1 MGSFLPEGRRGPVG
15 RPPGAHGRLALVRAS
30 RRPRLGQNFLS
41 SPRTARRIVDA
52 LAAPPGS
59 WVVEVGPG
67 RGALTRPL
75 LEAGTRVLAIE
86 VDPRLAARLTEE
98 LGGDSLRVVEADAL
112 SFDPAAVLAEAG
124 AALPVPLVANLPY
137 ESATPMIRAFVR
149 RPDLFSRLVVMVQ
162 KEVADRLVALPR
174 TPAYGYLTL
183 DAGAHAAA
191 RRLFD
196 VKPHAFSPP
205 PKVMSTVLELV
216 PRPAGSSAVAAL
228 AAASAGF
235 SQRRKTLVNALSPS
249 YGREG
254 AAAAVAAQGLLPT
267 VRAEEL
273 SLSDFEAL
281 AARLGPPRSAR
292 IEPETP

>member
-1 MGSFLPEGRRGPVG
+1 VR
-15 RPPGAHGRLALVRAS
+15 AVRAS
-30 RRPRLGQNFLS
+30 RPHPHPRYGQHFLS
-41 SPRTARRIVDA
+41 DGGASRKILDA
-52 LAAPPGS
+52 LAALAGDT
-59 WVVEVGPG
+59 VVEIGPG

-75 LEAGTRVLAIE
+75 L
-86 VDPRLAARLTEE
+86 AR
-98 LGGDSLRVVEADAL
+98 GIRVVAFEIDGALADVLRRELAGSPLTVVTADAL
-112 SFDPAAVLAEAG
+112 RIDVADALADAG
-124 AALPVPLVANLPY
+124 ATPPVALVGNLPY

-162 KEVADRLVALPR
+162 KEVADRLVASPR

-196 VKPHAFSPP
+196 VRPHAFSPP
-205 PKVMSTVLELV
+205 PRVISTVLELI
-216 PRPAGSSAVAAL
+216 PRPAAPAVAAAL
-228 AAASAGF
+228 VAASAGF
-235 SQRRKTLVNALSPS
+235 SQRRKTLVNALSPT
-249 YGREG
+249 YGREE

-292 IEPETP
+292 IQPETS

>member
-1 MGSFLPEGRRGPVG
+1 M
-15 RPPGAHGRLALVRAS
+15 RAS
-30 RRPRLGQNFLS
+30 RPRPHPRYGQHFLS
-41 SPRTARRIVDA
+41 DGGASRKILDA
-52 LAAPPGS
+52 LGALAGGT
-59 WVVEVGPG
+59 VVEIGPG

-75 LEAGTRVLAIE
+75 LSRGI
-86 VDPRLAARLTEE
+86 
-98 LGGDSLRVVEADAL
+98 RVVAFEIDGVLADAL
-112 SFDPAAVLAEAG
+112 RRELAGSPLTVLTADALRVDVAAALADAG
-124 AALPVPLVANLPY
+124 AAPPVPLVGNLPY

-162 KEVADRLVALPR
+162 KEVGDRLVASPR

-205 PKVMSTVLELV
+205 PKVMSTVLELI
-216 PRPAGSSAVAAL
+216 PRPAGDGAAAAL

-254 AAAAVAAQGLLPT
+254 AAAAVAALGLLPT

-273 SLSDFEAL
+273 SLSEFEAL
-281 AARLGPPRSAR
+281 AVRLGPPRSAR
-292 IEPETP
+292 IEAEAS

>member
-1 MGSFLPEGRRGPVG
+1 M
-15 RPPGAHGRLALVRAS
+15 RAS
-30 RRPRLGQNFLS
+30 RPRPHPRYGQHFLS
-41 SPRTARRIVDA
+41 DGGASRKILDA
-52 LAAPPGS
+52 LGALAGGT
-59 WVVEVGPG
+59 VVEIGPG

-75 LEAGTRVLAIE
+75 LSRGI
-86 VDPRLAARLTEE
+86 
-98 LGGDSLRVVEADAL
+98 RVVAFEIDGVLADAL
-112 SFDPAAVLAEAG
+112 RRELAGSPLTVLTADALRVDVAEALADAG
-124 AALPVPLVANLPY
+124 AAPPVPLVGNLPY
-137 ESATPMIRAFVR
+137 ESATPMSRAFVR

-162 KEVADRLVALPR
+162 QEVADRLVASPR

-254 AAAAVAAQGLLPT
+254 AAAAVAALGLLPT

-273 SLSDFEAL
+273 SLSEFEAL
-281 AARLGPPRSAR
+281 AVRLGPPRSAR
-292 IEPETP
+292 IEAEAS